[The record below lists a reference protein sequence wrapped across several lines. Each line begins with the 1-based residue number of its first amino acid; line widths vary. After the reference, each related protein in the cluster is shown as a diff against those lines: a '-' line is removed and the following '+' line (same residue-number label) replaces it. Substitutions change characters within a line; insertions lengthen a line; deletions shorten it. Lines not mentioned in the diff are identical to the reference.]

1 MIKGNLLY
9 EGKAKTVYETD
20 NPNELLVYF
29 KDDAT
34 AMNGEKHG
42 VIQGKGV
49 INNKISAFFFKQLK
63 DRGVPSHFIET
74 VGEREMLVKRLDMIK
89 LEIVVR
95 NIVAGSLVNRLGMAE
110 GTALPVP
117 VIEYDYKSDELG
129 DPMLNRWHI
138 MAINLATIDEL
149 NTIEHFA
156 LKTNTILRELLKA
169 KNVDLIDFKL
179 EFGRNIGGDGEI
191 LLADEISPDNC
202 RFWDTETH
210 EKLDKDRFR
219 QDLGGVEEA
228 YQEML
233 NRLTM

>member
-9 EGKAKTVYETD
+9 EGKAKTVFETD

-34 AMNGEKHG
+34 AFNGEKHG
-42 VIQGKGV
+42 TIEGKGV
-49 INNKISAFFFKQLK
+49 INNKLSEFFFKQLK
-63 DRGVPSHFIET
+63 DRGIKNHFVEK
-74 VGEREMLVKRLDMIK
+74 VSEREMLVKKLDMIK
-89 LEIVVR
+89 LEVVVR
-95 NIVAGSLVNRLGMAE
+95 NFVAGSLVKRLGLEE
-110 GTALPVP
+110 GTPLTVP
-117 VIEYDYKSDELG
+117 VVEYYYKSDELG

-138 MAINLATIDEL
+138 MALDLAKIDEL
-149 NTIEHFA
+149 NQMEHVA
-156 LKTNTILRELLKA
+156 LSVNTILRDLLRA

-179 EFGRNIGGDGEI
+179 EFGRFDGEV

-202 RFWDTETH
+202 RFWDTVTH

-219 QDLGGVEEA
+219 QDLGGVVEA

-233 NRLTM
+233 QRLTL

>member
-9 EGKAKTVYETD
+9 EGKAKCVFETD

-34 AMNGEKHG
+34 AGNGAKHG
-42 VIQGKGV
+42 TIEGKGV

-63 DRGVPSHFIET
+63 DRGVKSHFIET
-74 VGEREMLVKRLDMIK
+74 ISAREMLVKKLDMIK
-89 LEIVVR
+89 LEIIVR
-95 NIVAGSLVNRLGMAE
+95 NVVAGSLVKRLGLPE
-110 GTALPVP
+110 GTPLTVP

-138 MAINLATIDEL
+138 MALNLATIDEI
-149 NTIEHFA
+149 NQIEHMSLA
-156 LKTNTILRELLKA
+156 ANAIMRETLKA

-179 EFGRNIGGDGEI
+179 EFGRFDGEV

-228 YQEML
+228 YQEIL
-233 NRLTM
+233 NRLTL

>member
-9 EGKAKTVYETD
+9 EGKAKTVFETD

-34 AMNGEKHG
+34 AFNGEKHG
-42 VIQGKGV
+42 VIEGKGV
-49 INNKISAFFFKQLK
+49 INNKLSQYFFKQLK
-63 DRGVPSHFIET
+63 DRGIKTHFLEN
-74 VGEREMLVKRLDMIK
+74 VSEREMLVKRLDMIK
-89 LEIVVR
+89 LEVVVR
-95 NIVAGSLVNRLGMAE
+95 NIVAGSLVKRLGLEE
-110 GTALPVP
+110 GAPLTVP
-117 VIEYDYKSDELG
+117 VVEYYYKSDELG

-138 MAINLATIDEL
+138 MALNLAKIDEL
-149 NTIEHFA
+149 NQMEHVA
-156 LKTNTILRELLKA
+156 LSVNKILRELLLA

-179 EFGRNIGGDGEI
+179 EFGRFDGEV

-202 RFWDTETH
+202 RFWDTVTH

-219 QDLGGVEEA
+219 QDLGGVVEA

-233 NRLTM
+233 NRLTL

>member
-1 MIKGNLLY
+1 MMKGNLLY
-9 EGKAKTVYETD
+9 EGKAKSVFETN
-20 NPNELLVYF
+20 NPDELLVYF

-34 AMNGEKHG
+34 AGNGEKHG

-49 INNKISAFFFKQLK
+49 INNKLSAFFFKQLK
-63 DRGVPSHFIET
+63 DRGIKSHFIET
-74 VGEREMLVKRLDMIK
+74 ISDREMLVKKLDMIK
-89 LEIVVR
+89 LEIIVR
-95 NIVAGSLVNRLGMAE
+95 NIVAGSLVKRLGMPE
-110 GTALPVP
+110 GTPLAVP

-138 MAINLATIDEL
+138 MALGLATIDEM
-149 NTIEHFA
+149 NFIEHVS
-156 LKTNTILRELLKA
+156 LSVNTILREILKA

-179 EFGRNIGGDGEI
+179 EFGRADGEV

-228 YQEML
+228 YQEIL

>member
-34 AMNGEKHG
+34 ALNGEKHG
-42 VIQGKGV
+42 IIQGKGV

-63 DRGVPSHFIET
+63 DRGVPSHFIEI
-74 VGEREMLVKRLDMIK
+74 VSEREMLVKRLDMIK

-95 NIVAGSLVNRLGMAE
+95 NIVAGSLVNRLGMEE
-110 GTALPVP
+110 GTPLSVP

-138 MAINLATIDEL
+138 MAVNLATIDEL
-149 NTIEHFA
+149 NTIEHMA
-156 LKTNTILRELLKA
+156 LSVNTIMRGLLKA

-179 EFGRNIGGDGEI
+179 EFGRNISGDGEI

-219 QDLGGVEEA
+219 NDMGGVEEA
-228 YQEML
+228 YKEML

>member
-1 MIKGNLLY
+1 MMKGNLLY
-9 EGKAKTVYETD
+9 EGKAKSVFETN

-34 AMNGEKHG
+34 AGNGEKHG
-42 VIQGKGV
+42 IIAGKGV
-49 INNKISAFFFKQLK
+49 INNKLSAFFFKQLK
-63 DRGVPSHFIET
+63 DRGIKSHFIET
-74 VGEREMLVKRLDMIK
+74 VSDREMLVKKLDMIK
-89 LEIVVR
+89 LEIIVR
-95 NIVAGSLVNRLGMAE
+95 NIVAGSLVKRLGLPE
-110 GTALPVP
+110 GTPLAVP

-138 MAINLATIDEL
+138 MALELATIDEMNFIEHVSL
-149 NTIEHFA
+149 SVNTIM
-156 LKTNTILRELLKA
+156 REILKA

-179 EFGRNIGGDGEI
+179 EFGRADGEV

-228 YQEML
+228 YQEIL

>member
-34 AMNGEKHG
+34 ALNGEKHG
-42 VIQGKGV
+42 IIQGKGV
-49 INNKISAFFFKQLK
+49 INNKLSAFFFKQLK
-63 DRGVPSHFIET
+63 DRGIPSHFIEI
-74 VGEREMLVKRLDMIK
+74 VSEREMLVKRLDMIK

-95 NIVAGSLVNRLGMAE
+95 NIVAGSLVKRLGMAE
-110 GTALPVP
+110 GTPLSVP

-138 MAINLATIDEL
+138 MAVNLATIDEL
-149 NTIEHFA
+149 NTIEHMA
-156 LKTNTILRELLKA
+156 LSVNTIMRGLLKA

-179 EFGRNIGGDGEI
+179 EFGRNISGDGEI

-219 QDLGGVEEA
+219 NDMGGVEEA
-228 YQEML
+228 YKEML

>member
-9 EGKAKTVYETD
+9 EGKAKSVFETD

-34 AMNGEKHG
+34 AGNGAKHG
-42 VIQGKGV
+42 IIQGKGV
-49 INNKISAFFFKQLK
+49 INNKLSAFFFKLLK
-63 DRGVPSHFIET
+63 DRGVKSHFIEI

-89 LEIVVR
+89 LEIIVR
-95 NIVAGSLVNRLGMAE
+95 NIVAGSLVNRLGLPE
-110 GTALPVP
+110 GTPLSVP

-138 MAINLATIDEL
+138 MALNLATIDEM
-149 NTIEHFA
+149 NQIEHMSLA
-156 LKTNTILRELLKA
+156 ANTILREVLKA

-179 EFGRNIGGDGEI
+179 EFGRSDGEV

-228 YQEML
+228 YQEIL

>member
-9 EGKAKTVYETD
+9 EGKAKVVYETD
-20 NPNELLVYF
+20 NPDELLVYF

-34 AMNGEKHG
+34 AGNGAKHG
-42 VIQGKGV
+42 TIQDKGV
-49 INNKISAFFFKQLK
+49 MNNKISAYFFNQLK
-63 DRGVPSHFIET
+63 SRGVKSHFIET
-74 VGEREMLVKRLDMIK
+74 VSAREMLVKKLDMIK
-89 LEIVVR
+89 LEIIVR
-95 NIVAGSLVNRLGMAE
+95 NVVAGSLSKRLGISE
-110 GTALPVP
+110 GTPLAVP
-117 VIEYDYKSDELG
+117 IIEYDYKSDELG

-138 MAINLATIDEL
+138 MALELATIDEM
-149 NTIEHFA
+149 NAIEHISLA
-156 LKTNTILRELLKA
+156 TNAILRELLKS

-179 EFGRNIGGDGEI
+179 EFGRDKDGTI

-202 RFWDTETH
+202 RFWDAETH

>member
-9 EGKAKTVYETD
+9 DGKAKTVYETD

-34 AMNGEKHG
+34 ALNGEKHG
-42 VIQGKGV
+42 VINGKGV
-49 INNKISAFFFKQLK
+49 INNKLSAFFFKQLK
-63 DRGVPSHFIET
+63 DRGIPSHFIET

-95 NIVAGSLVNRLGMAE
+95 NIVAGSLVNRLGMPE

-138 MAINLATIDEL
+138 MAVNLATIDEL
-149 NTIEHFA
+149 NKIEHIA
-156 LKTNTILRELLKA
+156 LSVNTILREILKA

-179 EFGRNIGGDGEI
+179 EFGRNISGDGEI

-219 QDLGGVEEA
+219 NDMGGVEEA
-228 YQEML
+228 YQEIL

>member
-9 EGKAKTVYETD
+9 EGKAKKVFETD

-34 AMNGEKHG
+34 AFNGEKHG
-42 VIQGKGV
+42 TIADKGV
-49 INNKISAFFFKQLK
+49 INNKISAFFFKLLK
-63 DRGVPSHFIET
+63 DHGIKTHFIET
-74 VGEREMLVKRLDMIK
+74 VSAREMLIKKLDMIK
-89 LEIVVR
+89 LEIIVR
-95 NIVAGSLVNRLGMAE
+95 NIVAGSLVKRLGLPE
-110 GTALPVP
+110 GTPLVVP

-138 MAINLATIDEL
+138 MALNLAKIDEL
-149 NTIEHFA
+149 NQIEHMA
-156 LKTNTILRELLKA
+156 LATNTILREILKA

-179 EFGRNIGGDGEI
+179 EFGRFDGEI

-219 QDLGGVEEA
+219 HDLGGVEEA

>member
-9 EGKAKTVYETD
+9 EGKAKCVYETD

-34 AMNGEKHG
+34 AGNGAKHG
-42 VIQGKGV
+42 TIQDKGI
-49 INNKISAFFFKQLK
+49 INNKISTYFFKLLK
-63 DRGVPSHFIET
+63 DRGIKTHFLET
-74 VGEREMLVKRLDMIK
+74 VSKREMLIRRLDMIK
-89 LEIVVR
+89 LEIIVR
-95 NIVAGSLVNRLGMAE
+95 NIVAGSLVKRLGLPE
-110 GTALPVP
+110 GTPLAAPI
-117 VIEYDYKSDELG
+117 IEYDYKSDELG

-138 MAINLATIDEL
+138 MALKLASIDEI
-149 NTIEHFA
+149 NEIEHISLSVNA
-156 LKTNTILRELLKA
+156 IMRELLKA
-169 KNVDLIDFKL
+169 KNVELVDFKL
-179 EFGRNIGGDGEI
+179 EFGRDKDGTI
-191 LLADEISPDNC
+191 FLADEISPDNC
-202 RFWDTETH
+202 RFWDADTR

>member
-34 AMNGEKHG
+34 AGNGEKHG
-42 VIQGKGV
+42 IIQGKGV
-49 INNKISAFFFKQLK
+49 INNKLSAFFFKQLK
-63 DRGVPSHFIET
+63 DRGIKSHFIET
-74 VGEREMLVKRLDMIK
+74 VSEREMLVKKLDMIK
-89 LEIVVR
+89 LEIIVR
-95 NIVAGSLVNRLGMAE
+95 NIVAGSLVKRLGLPE
-110 GTALPVP
+110 GTPLAVP

-138 MAINLATIDEL
+138 MALNLATIDEM
-149 NTIEHFA
+149 NAIEHIA
-156 LKTNTILRELLKA
+156 LSVNTILREILKA

-179 EFGRNIGGDGEI
+179 EFGRFDGEV